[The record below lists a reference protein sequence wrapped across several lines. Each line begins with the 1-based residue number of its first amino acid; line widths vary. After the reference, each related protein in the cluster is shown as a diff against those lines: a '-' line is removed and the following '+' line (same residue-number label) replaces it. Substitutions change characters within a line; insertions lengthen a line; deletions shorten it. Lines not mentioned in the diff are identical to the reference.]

1 MPWARSF
8 CPFRA
13 CGAYLRNL
21 SNFTNHKVQSSKFK
35 VPSSKFQV
43 QSSKFK
49 VSSSK
54 FQVQSKMNYKIILA
68 SNSPRRKEL
77 LAGLDIPFEVKVIKG
92 IDESY
97 PETLDAYEVAEYISG
112 KKAEAYRGLL
122 DEDLSGKA
130 SEEQA
135 GNPSGKA
142 SEKQG
147 EEAVQTLILTAD
159 TVVIAPTADEQND
172 QEGKGVILGKPKD
185 EEDAVRM
192 LRMLSGKTHH
202 VVTGVCLT
210 TRSQQRHFSVITE
223 VTFKHLSDAEI
234 SYYISHYKPFDKAG
248 AYGIQE
254 WIGYVGCTGLKGSYF
269 NVMGLPVQRIYEEIA
284 SM

>member
-1 MPWARSF
+1 
-8 CPFRA
+8 
-13 CGAYLRNL
+13 
-21 SNFTNHKVQSSKFK
+21 
-35 VPSSKFQV
+35 
-43 QSSKFK
+43 
-49 VSSSK
+49 
-54 FQVQSKMNYKIILA
+54 MNYKIILA
-68 SNSPRRKEL
+68 SNSPRRREL

-97 PETLDAYEVAEYISG
+97 PESLDAYEVAEYISS

-122 DEDLSGKA
+122 DEEPSGKA
-130 SEEQA
+130 SEEQ
-135 GNPSGKA
+135 
-142 SEKQG
+142 G
-147 EEAVQTLILTAD
+147 EDAAQTLILTAD

-210 TRSQQRHFSVITE
+210 TRSQQRHFSVTTE
-223 VTFKHLSDAEI
+223 VTFKQLSDAEI
-234 SYYISHYKPFDKAG
+234 RYYISHYKPFDKAG

-254 WIGYVGCTGLKGSYF
+254 WIGYIGCTGLNGSYF

-284 SM
+284 RM